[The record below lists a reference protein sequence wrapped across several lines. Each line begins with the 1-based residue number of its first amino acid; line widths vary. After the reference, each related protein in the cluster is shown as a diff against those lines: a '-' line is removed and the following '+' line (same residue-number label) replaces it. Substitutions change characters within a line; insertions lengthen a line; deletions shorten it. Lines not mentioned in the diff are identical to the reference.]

1 LHCLVLILGLN
12 ESPSHSD
19 RVQQR
24 IRSIINMSFSG
35 ASSLALKHA
44 LYAVSKGM
52 KDYVYVSS
60 AYFITMLLYC
70 FRFVVLLTVA
80 AAGDDETYSCQV
92 TPAESPHIIV
102 ASATSQS
109 NMPLSGSNYGGEEL
123 LSLLL

>member
-1 LHCLVLILGLN
+1 VLN

-35 ASSLALKHA
+35 ASSIALKHA